1 MTENYEIPGPKHRR
15 SRARNLLSQLWFRN
29 VVAAVVAAVTIA
41 AIGFLSFRAPW
52 ETYRASVT
60 PAHTVPAGQSQV
72 IDGQTW
78 ELGAIRHLGKWP
90 RSFASAIPKGT
101 EISVVTI
108 KRSGPAPAVYC
119 RARITDGTHAWLAE
133 SYSGIPFPDGTSDMC
148 SKPGSL
154 QFAFVLPEQTQA
166 TAVEIMDGDRISV
179 RLNIPD

>member
-108 KRSGPAPAVYC
+108 KRSGPAPH
-119 RARITDGTHAWLAE
+119 G
-133 SYSGIPFPDGTSDMC
+133 
-148 SKPGSL
+148 
-154 QFAFVLPEQTQA
+154 VLPGTNNRRHSRVAGRKLQRNPIPGWHVGYVLQTRFPTVRVRSARADTGHRRRDHGWRPDLGQA
-166 TAVEIMDGDRISV
+166 EY
-179 RLNIPD
+179 P